1 MDSLFNG
8 PWVDSY
14 RPDRFRMIFEEIMN
28 RRDEYY
34 ILLDLASYIEAHE
47 KAASLYQDQHDW
59 QKKCVYNIANSGF
72 FSSDRTIEE
81 YATEIWK
88 LNEIVK

>member
-8 PWVDSY
+8 PWVDQY
-14 RPDRFRMIFEEIMN
+14 KPDRFRMIFEEIMN

-34 ILLDLASYIEAHE
+34 ILLDLDSYIKAHE
-47 KAASLYQDQHDW
+47 KAEEDYQKPLLW
-59 QKKCVYNIANSGF
+59 QRKCIYNIANSGF

-88 LNEIVK
+88 LQKVA